1 LTERGLSSTG
11 LPIAIHCTT
20 HVTHVR
26 TETECVFGNTSHL
39 NKPLNTCMI
48 LYEPRREK
56 SLGFSAS
63 KVKSGA
69 WGGKCMTRR
78 MMSFKPLTVV
88 FFATVCRRRNIR
100 KEQRR
105 GDSVWYAPQCVSYG
119 ESTVW
124 YAPQCELR

>member
-1 LTERGLSSTG
+1 MTERGLSSTG
-11 LPIAIHCTT
+11 LQMAMHAPGVSVLRRSVCSVILPT
-20 HVTHVR
+20 
-26 TETECVFGNTSHL
+26 

-56 SLGFSAS
+56 NLGLSAS

-88 FFATVCRRRNIR
+88 FFATVCRRRNVR
-100 KEQRR
+100 KEERR